1 MSDTPGPV
9 DVEHPEDVDTSHAVP
24 APDPANTPEQEVN
37 LEQDYVDRVY
47 DRVDVLRSEA
57 EHHRD
62 EGYAH
67 RSATVP
73 GAQYERD
80 VFVYRAARR
89 IADLDSQH
97 EGLVFGRLDFDDGR
111 VRHVGRLGVR
121 DEEYRPLLVDWRA
134 PAAAP
139 FYRATA
145 VDRQEV
151 ARRRVIRS
159 FGRSVEEVID
169 DLLNEDAAD
178 RLPVIGDGALMAA
191 LGRKRTGRMRDI
203 VATIQAEQ
211 DAAIRAPGR
220 GATLITG
227 GPGTGKTVVALHRAA
242 YLLYQDRAKYEAA
255 GILVVGPS
263 AVFMRYISR
272 VLPSL
277 GEETAA
283 LYSLGELYTDV
294 EATRQDQPRVA
305 AAKGGTVMLPI
316 LRRLVRQTPPGTPDE
331 LRIVYRGE
339 LFVLDAAELG
349 AARARAFEKEPR
361 PNLAKTEAGRAL
373 LVSLWRKVK
382 AVLPDAEPAEF
393 SRDVGSRGEFLT
405 FLDHWWPEL
414 DPADVL
420 GWGGDTRRL
429 ASAAEGHLR
438 HGVIE
443 EVAASLRE
451 PDFSIQDVALLDELR
466 MLVGVKPEPRNG
478 ERIRSWGG
486 VKEVSTTQDR
496 YYDRGERQPRDAFY
510 EDYAHVIVDEAQD
523 LSPMQW
529 RMLGR
534 RGRAAGW
541 TIVGDEAQS
550 SWPRPRSR
558 PTPANGLSP
567 RAARGVPPDQ
577 ELPELQRG
585 LRLRGR
591 VGHTAAEGH
600 RPARGGPRDR
610 CRGRGADGR
619 GRRAAAGGGG
629 RGRRGPGRRRRHG
642 GHHRPVLAPRRT
654 GRRPARRPGDSG
666 RPARIEGPGVGRGD
680 SRRLQ
685 HDRRRTRPGSRL
697 RGPNPSHATPDPD
710 RPRLNGSAAIGRA
723 RRRPWSLRP
732 APPLEAI

>member
-294 EATRQDQPRVA
+294 EATRQDPPRVA

-339 LFVLDAAELG
+339 LFVLDAAELA

-373 LVSLWRKVK
+373 LVALWRKVK
-382 AVLPDAEPAEF
+382 AILPESEPAEF

-405 FLDHWWPEL
+405 FLDHWWPDL

-420 GWGGDTRRL
+420 GWGGDPRRL
-429 ASAAEGHLR
+429 ASAAESHLR

-466 MLVGVKPEPRNG
+466 MLLGVKPEPRGG

-486 VKEVSTTQDR
+486 VQEVSTTQDR

-550 SWPRPRSR
+550 SWPRPKESADARRRAVPRGRIEEFHLTKNYRNSKEVYDYAAAWA
-558 PTPANGLSP
+558 TPKLK
-567 RAARGVPPDQ
+567 DID
-577 ELPELQRG
+577 LPEAVRETGVEVEERTVAADALLPEVAG
-585 LRLRGR
+585 AVVEALGAVDGT
-591 VGHTAAEGH
+591 VGIIA
-600 RPARGGPRDR
+600 PYS
-610 CRGRGADGR
+610 
-619 GRRAAAGGGG
+619 
-629 RGRRGPGRRRRHG
+629 RHG
-642 GHHRPVLAPRRT
+642 ELAGVLHDDRVTLVGPLESKGLEWDAVIAADFDT
-654 GRRPARRPGDSG
+654 IADQL
-666 RPARIEGPGVGRGD
+666 GPGVAYVVLTRATQ
-680 SRRLQ
+680 RLIRI
-685 HDRRRTRPGSRL
+685 DL
-697 RGPNPSHATPDPD
+697 A
-710 RPRLNGSAAIGRA
+710 
-723 RRRPWSLRP
+723 
-732 APPLEAI
+732 

>member
-1 MSDTPGPV
+1 VSQEPGPA
-9 DVEHPEDVDTSHAVP
+9 DVQPEPDVDTTHAVP
-24 APDPANTPEQEVN
+24 VPDPANTPEQEIAI
-37 LEQDYVDRVY
+37 EQVIVDRVY
-47 DRVDVLRSEA
+47 DRVDVLRGEA
-57 EHHRD
+57 VDNRD
-62 EGYAH
+62 SGYAH
-67 RSATVP
+67 LAATVP

-97 EGLVFGRLDFDDGR
+97 EGLVFGRLDFDDGK

-121 DEEYRPLLVDWRA
+121 DEEYRTLLVDWRA

-145 VDRQEV
+145 VDRQDV

-159 FGRSVEEVID
+159 FGRRVEEISD

-220 GATLITG
+220 GATVITG

-242 YLLYQDRAKYEAA
+242 YLLYQDRSRYEAA

-263 AVFMRYISR
+263 AVFMKYIGR

-283 LYSLGELYTDV
+283 LYSLGELYAGV
-294 EATRQDQPRVA
+294 EATRQDRPEVA
-305 AAKGGTVMLPI
+305 AVKGGTVMLPI
-316 LRRLVRQTPPGTPDE
+316 LRRLVRQTPPGAPDE
-331 LRIVYRGE
+331 LRIVYRGDV
-339 LFVLDAAELG
+339 FRLDAAELA
-349 AARARAFEKEPR
+349 AARARVFEKEPR

-373 LVSLWRKVK
+373 LVALWRKIKPV
-382 AVLPDAEPAEF
+382 VEDAEPAKF

-405 FLDHWWPEL
+405 FLDHWWPDL

-420 GWGGDTRRL
+420 GWAGDVRRL
-429 ASAAEGHLR
+429 ASASEGHLKKDA
-438 HGVIE
+438 IE
-443 EVAASLRE
+443 AVAESLRE
-451 PDFSIQDVALLDELR
+451 TDFSIPDVALLDELR
-466 MLVGVKPEPRNG
+466 ILLGVKPQPRHRD
-478 ERIRSWGG
+478 RIRSWEGIQ
-486 VKEVSTTQDR
+486 EVSTAQDR
-496 YYDRGERQPRDAFY
+496 YYDRPERQARDAFY

-550 SWPRPRSR
+550 SWPRPRESGDAR
-558 PTPANGLSP
+558 RRAVP
-567 RAARGVPPDQ
+567 RGRLHEFHLTKNYRNSKEVFEYAAEWAKPRLRNID
-577 ELPELQRG
+577 LPEAVRETGVQVAETTVAADALLPEVAGAVVQALEAVEGTVGIIAPYDRHEE
-585 LRLRGR
+585 LSDIVHDGR
-591 VGHTAAEGH
+591 VTLV
-600 RPARGGPRDR
+600 GPLESKGLEWD
-610 CRGRGADGR
+610 AVIAVDLE
-619 GRRAAAGGGG
+619 AVANS
-629 RGRRGPGRRRRHG
+629 H
-642 GHHRPVLAPRRT
+642 
-654 GRRPARRPGDSG
+654 
-666 RPARIEGPGVGRGD
+666 GPGVAYVVLTRATQ
-680 SRRLQ
+680 RL
-685 HDRRRTRPGSRL
+685 TRIDL
-697 RGPNPSHATPDPD
+697 A
-710 RPRLNGSAAIGRA
+710 
-723 RRRPWSLRP
+723 
-732 APPLEAI
+732 